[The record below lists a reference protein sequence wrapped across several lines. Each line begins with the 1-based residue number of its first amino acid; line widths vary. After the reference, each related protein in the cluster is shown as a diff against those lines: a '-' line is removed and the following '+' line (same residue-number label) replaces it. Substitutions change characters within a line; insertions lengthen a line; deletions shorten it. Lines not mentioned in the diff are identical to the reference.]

1 MTLRRVPN
9 SLSGLPI
16 QIDYTA
22 RDYAAIRSELLLLA
36 DQITPE
42 WTDREAGDIGVTIL
56 EAVSYVA
63 DILSYQ
69 LDRVQNES
77 YLASAQTREAVVA
90 LSRLIGYELAPAS
103 PATVSMVIQ
112 VDRQVT
118 LPAGFT
124 VRTTQ
129 DVGAVTQ
136 EYQLNQAVT
145 LPQAG
150 YYCVQED
157 LTRAQRYFAGASIAT
172 DNNLVFT
179 AGEEITEVLSTSD
192 GSADQRYIASSSP
205 VCLSTDVNS
214 SISIDV
220 GGVSFTPKTSFAGT
234 TSTDNVFVYFFDG
247 AQQLNIIFGDGINGS
262 IPQNNLPIEI
272 TYRINGGLSG
282 NRAGVGSIIEHDAL
296 SGVIQVYNVRT
307 PSGGSDPESVFQAKR
322 KAPRSLR
329 TLERCVTLEDFESM
343 AILSPG
349 GQIKAA
355 RAMQGQSP
363 IEVDVYVATQGQNP
377 IPTGEWF
384 PQIQNGYGV
393 IGSVGRWLNE
403 KKPIPTQ
410 LSVYA
415 PVVVTPYLR
424 ATVIVQSNMMRDVVE
439 FSVDGA
445 LQELFATVTDE
456 FGEGVPLSAIS
467 QTIENVAGVDY
478 VNVLEFHRIPVAKVF
493 VGNKDALDPDEFS
506 VTNITEDI
514 VREKFSL
521 IWLSSTQFYL
531 VGSVSGEIKDGTGV
545 RAVFAANGSTLDV
558 NLYDED
564 QEATLLF
571 KISVDA
577 TATATPPATN
587 NIWEFSV
594 DSYLGNLKTEPYEI
608 LVAPT
613 VDSGD
618 LSTDNFSLTYTGG
631 I

>member
-112 VDRQVT
+112 VDRAVT
-118 LPAGFT
+118 LPVGFT

-136 EYQLNQAVT
+136 EYQLTQAVT

-157 LTRAQRYFAGASIAT
+157 LTRAQSYFAGASIT
-172 DNNLVFT
+172 TENNLVFT
-179 AGEEITEVLSTSD
+179 AGEEITEVLGVSD

-220 GGVSFTPKTSFAGT
+220 GGVVFTPKTSFAGT

-247 AQQLNIIFGDGINGS
+247 AQQLNIVFG
-262 IPQNNLPIEI
+262 
-272 TYRINGGLSG
+272 
-282 NRAGVGSIIEHDAL
+282 AL
-296 SGVIQVYNVRT
+296 NGVIQVYNVRT

-384 PQIQNGYGV
+384 PQIQNGYGL
-393 IGSVGRWLNE
+393 IGAVGRWLNE

-415 PVVVTPYLR
+415 PIVVTPYLR

-439 FSVDGA
+439 FSVDAA

-478 VNVLEFHRIPVAKVF
+478 VNVLEFHRIPVAKVAI
-493 VGNKDALDPDEFS
+493 GNKDALDPDEFS

-545 RAVFAANGSTLDV
+545 RAVFNGNGSLQSV
-558 NLYDED
+558 NIYDED

-571 KISVDA
+571 RISVD
-577 TATATPPATN
+577 ATATPPATN

-613 VDSGD
+613 IDSGD